1 MEDYLLSEL
10 NDFVDNKFTNQEYTT
25 ISVDNTNVFLFF
37 HKTLAVRLCNLNE
50 TADFNEITK
59 KYEEVKD
66 ILEDRFYDY
75 TEFMTL

>member
-37 HKTLAVRLCNLNE
+37 QRFENKIIKYGKTTIFFR
-50 TADFNEITK
+50 I
-59 KYEEVKD
+59 
-66 ILEDRFYDY
+66 
-75 TEFMTL
+75 